1 MAGTL
6 KVKIEEEIIL
16 NNQDY
21 SSKKTFEIGSID
33 QVYRRIV
40 TVPADA
46 TTTIIDFDA
55 AVSSAS
61 GALDVDDVRY
71 LRITN
76 LDSSNNINVGLIGVS
91 DSAQFV
97 VPAGQSLVFG
107 NTASFM
113 LGETDTSPAF
123 TSFESLS
130 HIRVDTDSNTV
141 NVELYV
147 ASV

>member
-1 MAGTL
+1 MATL
-6 KVKIEEEIIL
+6 KVKIQEDIIL
-16 NNQDY
+16 GNQDY
-21 SSKKTFEIGSID
+21 GSKKTFEIGSID
-33 QVYRRIV
+33 QIYRRIV
-40 TVPADA
+40 TIPADT

-55 AVSSAS
+55 AVSSAA

-76 LDSSNNINVGLIGVS
+76 LDSSNNINVGVIGAS

-97 VPAGQSLVFG
+97 VPAGQSLLFG

-130 HIRVDTDSNTV
+130 HIMVDSDSNTV